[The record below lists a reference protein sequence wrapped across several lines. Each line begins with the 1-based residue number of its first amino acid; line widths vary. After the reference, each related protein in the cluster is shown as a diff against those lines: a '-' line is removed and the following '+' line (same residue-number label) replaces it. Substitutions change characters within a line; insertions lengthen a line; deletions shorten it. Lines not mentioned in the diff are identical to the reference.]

1 MKKEVNLNIKRRGI
15 LSRIFSR
22 ATLFSLLFP
31 AQIVLVILFAVEFA
45 HYYQVYYWLDV
56 IFRLAALIVML
67 FKKSVTPYKVTWLII
82 ITLFSILGAAISL
95 IKAKHSKLKE
105 DELPE
110 HTIFSIMTD
119 GLENASKEYS
129 YKRIKEMIELQKKCG
144 WEFIF
149 QAANI
154 DTEYEAE
161 RLGIDKDMAMSF
173 DADSVGVGMVMKC
186 CCAKISD
193 SRRKPRKKNQ

>member
-22 ATLFSLLFP
+22 ATLFSLLFL

-82 ITLFSILGAAISL
+82 ITLFSILGAAIYLLISL
-95 IKAKHSKLKE
+95 DSF
-105 DELPE
+105 PYR
-110 HTIFSIMTD
+110 MRR
-119 GLENASKEYS
+119 
-129 YKRIKEMIELQKKCG
+129 RIKRQEYDISNLQT
-144 WEFIF
+144 FNP
-149 QAANI
+149 QNI
-154 DTEYEAE
+154 K
-161 RLGIDKDMAMSF
+161 R
-173 DADSVGVGMVMKC
+173 
-186 CCAKISD
+186 
-193 SRRKPRKKNQ
+193 P

>member
-22 ATLFSLLFP
+22 ATLFSLLFL

-82 ITLFSILGAAISL
+82 ITLFSILGAAIYLLISL
-95 IKAKHSKLKE
+95 DSFPYRMRRRIKRQEYDISNLQAFNPQNIKDFDKVDSRYTGVANYISYSGAAPTFKNNPLTYYESGEASLHDFLNDLKKAKK
-105 DELPE
+105 
-110 HTIFSIMTD
+110 
-119 GLENASKEYS
+119 
-129 YKRIKEMIELQKKCG
+129 
-144 WEFIF
+144 FIF
-149 QAANI
+149 LELFIVKQGTFLQEILAV
-154 DTEYEAE
+154 
-161 RLGIDKDMAMSF
+161 L
-173 DADSVGVGMVMKC
+173 
-186 CCAKISD
+186 
-193 SRRKPRKKNQ
+193 